1 MAVKSGSN
9 RFDLGI
15 DFPIDDI
22 KFNFIKKRAKSK
34 PARATSAASGSVESR
49 GLSGSKSKI
58 AGPLNA
64 PTQMMKIYSSYINTN
79 KSNLNVL
86 TSDEELENV
95 DPEGPGKKRK
105 WIDKASVEAV
115 DSFLLFGSKKHK
127 KDKKK
132 TLAS

>member
-1 MAVKSGSN
+1 MINLRAAGPETFCPPFSRNSGFTERITFLEVSGEECLFP
-9 RFDLGI
+9 RSVCGI
-15 DFPIDDI
+15 E
-22 KFNFIKKRAKSK
+22 ST
-34 PARATSAASGSVESR
+34 ARANPEM
-49 GLSGSKSKI
+49 
-58 AGPLNA
+58 
-64 PTQMMKIYSSYINTN
+64 QIYVYINTN